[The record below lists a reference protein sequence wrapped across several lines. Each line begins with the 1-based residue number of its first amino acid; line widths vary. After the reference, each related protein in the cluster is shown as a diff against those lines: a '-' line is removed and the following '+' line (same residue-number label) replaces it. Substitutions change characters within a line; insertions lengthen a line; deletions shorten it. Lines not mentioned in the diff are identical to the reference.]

1 MQMESIDKIALTLT
15 ISDHRPSE
23 FFYNLCLAWHAASE
37 SERKFFLS
45 YMEKV
50 VIEHDLENKAH
61 QIYLKEPHVK
71 DMIDDFV
78 ATLKIC

>member
-1 MQMESIDKIALTLT
+1 MQSESIDKIALTIT
-15 ISDHRPSE
+15 ISDHKPSE
-23 FFYNLCLAWHAASE
+23 FLYNLCMAWHTASE
-37 SERKFFLS
+37 FERKSFLV
-45 YMEKV
+45 YMEKA